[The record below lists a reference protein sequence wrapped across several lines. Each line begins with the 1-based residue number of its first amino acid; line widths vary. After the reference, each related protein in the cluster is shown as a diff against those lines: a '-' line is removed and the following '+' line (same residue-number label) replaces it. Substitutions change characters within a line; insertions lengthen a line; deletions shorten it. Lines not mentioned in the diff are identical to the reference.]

1 MTDLGQ
7 RLRSLLGK
15 AIGQPGRTYENLRS
29 IALGVDSSMIALP
42 DGQHWGGALVAAME
56 IGLPK
61 ATVTIVATADGTV
74 SMYTSAGGGV
84 IGAGGHAAVRG
95 AAERFRTVAAE
106 SRGLL
111 DRSEE
116 FLLPEAGEV
125 QFHARTA
132 DGDYSGG
139 APEAALK
146 TARHP
151 LAPLY
156 AAGQDLLTEIR
167 LSTARVTA

>member
-1 MTDLGQ
+1 MPEWGQ
-7 RLRSLLGK
+7 RLRSLLEK
-15 AIGQPGRTYENLRS
+15 AIGQPGRTYETLRPM
-29 IALGVDSSMIALP
+29 ALGVDSSMIVLP
-42 DGQHWGGALVAAME
+42 DGQSWGGALVAAME
-56 IGLPK
+56 IGLPT

-95 AAERFRTVAAE
+95 VAERFRTLAAE

-111 DRSEE
+111 DRSDE
-116 FLLPEAGEV
+116 FPMPEPGEV
-125 QFHARTA
+125 RFHARTA

-139 APEAALK
+139 APEAVLR

-167 LSTARVTA
+167 LSTQR